1 MLLGEQKRK
10 ADMVEKQ
17 LTVHSSQFTG
27 QKEKIINLPL
37 SKKDVMGLNAGDVVL
52 INGLIVTG
60 RDTIHKFLFYERPP
74 KKDIPF
80 NLSGTILYH
89 CGPIVIPLHPPL
101 PSTFTEVRGLK
112 KGGRGNFRVIASGPT
127 TSIRV
132 ETYEHRIISSYGLR
146 GIMGKGGMCE
156 RTLGAMKKN
165 GCVYFHTI
173 GGAAAYLADRVK
185 RVVDVWKLEE
195 FGVPEAMWLLEVE
208 NFPAIVTMDAYG
220 KNLHNDIARKS
231 YNEVKRLIKK

>member
-1 MLLGEQKRK
+1 MLLGQQKGK
-10 ADMVEKQ
+10 ADMVNSKFKVQ
-17 LTVHSSQFTG
+17 NSKFKV

-37 SKKDVMGLNAGDVVL
+37 SKKDVMGINAGDVVL

-60 RDTIHKFLFYERPP
+60 RDKIHKFLFYERPP

-89 CGPIVIPLHPPL
+89 CGPIV
-101 PSTFTEVRGLK
+101 K
-112 KGGRGNFRVIASGPT
+112 KSDSGYKIIASGPT

-132 ETYEHRIISSYGLR
+132 ETYEHRIISSYGLS

-156 RTLGAMKKN
+156 RTLDAMKKN

-220 KNLHNDIARKS
+220 KSLHNDIAKKS
-231 YNEVKRLIKK
+231 GSALKKLIK